1 MRPPCPGVTPL
12 SAVSAAPSGTTPAV
26 DVALAV
32 VGAGPRGTSVLERLC
47 ASAPEL
53 LPPGARLTVHMVD
66 PSPPGPGRV
75 WRTAQSPHLLMNTVA
90 SQVTLFTDDSVD
102 CSGPVRPGPSLHTW
116 AGGELGPDDYPT
128 RAHYGRYLEW
138 VFAEVVRGAPPG
150 VRVEVH
156 PA

>member
-1 MRPPCPGVTPL
+1 M

-102 CSGPVRPGPSLHTW
+102 CSGPVRPGPS
-116 AGGELGPDDYPT
+116 
-128 RAHYGRYLEW
+128 
-138 VFAEVVRGAPPG
+138 
-150 VRVEVH
+150 
-156 PA
+156 